1 MLSNSVLNSASVTS
15 HFMNLMANSLISLI
29 DVNVVIVFT
38 SQSFNPFSLLCL
50 SAAFSTLS
58 QKADLEAFSK

>member
-1 MLSNSVLNSASVTS
+1 
-15 HFMNLMANSLISLI
+15 MNLIANSLISLI